1 MKAKSNVQ
9 LTEIPFGGKD
19 GLRWNSLHSERE
31 EICETIAKEKSIT
44 TPSSTNT
51 QPSNDLNSTENW
63 HRELLQARLKK
74 LDEALDRVMSG
85 SYGNCL
91 TCGKGLS
98 DVALKLDPAIAFC
111 ADCWADEQRQ
121 TAPFVTAYDGSPT
134 EHAAVDTELV
144 ISSLARFDTIVL
156 QTRNSAYRI
165 FLLDPTTGRC
175 LVEGGKYFSAPME
188 AVVSGSIGQDRPFCP
203 GKIST
208 GLRLELMIDEK
219 QLITSPIMS
228 LGIRHHNDAEV
239 PVLTTAGVH

>member
-134 EHAAVDTELV
+134 EHGAGFGMRALFGSNVDRVLRQ
-144 ISSLARFDTIVL
+144 AR
-156 QTRNSAYRI
+156 
-165 FLLDPTTGRC
+165 C
-175 LVEGGKYFSAPME
+175 
-188 AVVSGSIGQDRPFCP
+188 
-203 GKIST
+203 
-208 GLRLELMIDEK
+208 
-219 QLITSPIMS
+219 
-228 LGIRHHNDAEV
+228 
-239 PVLTTAGVH
+239 PVLVARPLMPVPHGELATSDYSVTTING